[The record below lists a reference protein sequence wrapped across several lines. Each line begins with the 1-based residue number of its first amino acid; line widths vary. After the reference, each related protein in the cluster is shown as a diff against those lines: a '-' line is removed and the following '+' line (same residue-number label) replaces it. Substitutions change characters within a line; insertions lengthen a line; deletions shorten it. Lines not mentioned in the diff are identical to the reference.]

1 MLGTKIY
8 KSDFKEKLYAK
19 ASAWANDNNAVI
31 QEFDEYYEVVA
42 LPEPSFQELKDKK
55 LEEIYN
61 WTEKRITGGFKYN
74 NVIYDS
80 DIDTQITMQGI
91 ALNVNTPLFEEKYPQ
106 GCPVRGYDEGSSEK
120 TVHFLNAADVLGFCA
135 ALSMHIGT
143 CKQNGWILQNRV
155 AEATTKED
163 LDKIVWAE

>member
-8 KSDFKEKLYAK
+8 KNNFDPDLYSTLAD
-19 ASAWANDNNAVI
+19 WCNEHNAVI
-31 QEFDEYYEVVA
+31 IDQELYYEAVSA
-42 LPEPSFQELKDKK
+42 AKPSFQELKDIK
-55 LEEIYN
+55 LEAISK
-61 WTEKRITGGFKYN
+61 WTEKRIIGGFKYN
-74 NVIYDS
+74 NVTYDS

-91 ALNVNTPLFEEKYPQ
+91 ALNVNTPLFAEKYPQ
-106 GCPVRGYDEGSSEK
+106 GCPVRGYDEGASEK
-120 TVHFLNAADVLGFCA
+120 TIHFLSAADVLGFCA